1 MRLTRLKYCTHTCV
15 CVCIYSYIYI
25 IYIYMPDSLI
35 RPAGFTFDRFAPSL
49 HTIDRIIS
57 NKLVPRQV
65 CFADYVTSNEV
76 KSVRMHCYSACN
88 RCHRQIAD
96 EKPRIPGV
104 CRVHVG
110 LPCVSLNRGRNI
122 VLYLLSFAWNFEE
135 IVPSIPVIDR
145 KKMEENKIWRLLERM
160 LIHSDGGL
168 VGCRWR

>member
-15 CVCIYSYIYI
+15 CVYIF
-25 IYIYMPDSLI
+25 IYIYYIHIYARFANPPSWI
-35 RPAGFTFDRFAPSL
+35 HRFAPSL

-145 KKMEENKIWRLLERM
+145 KRMEENKIWRLLERM